1 MSRTIVI
8 AVALSLAAFAQTK
21 PNFSGNWKLNVGKSD
36 FGMLPPPDSRTDM
49 IEQTPDMIKDT
60 VSSVGQQG
68 QMNYALSLKPDGT
81 ETTIHAGERDLKVSA
96 VWEGPALA
104 VTTKLDYQGNP
115 VTIKS
120 HWTLSA
126 DGAVWTQAAH
136 IESPMGEMDQKLVF
150 EKDAGGAAT
159 ATMAPKTTP
168 ATTATST
175 TSSTPAMTAGA
186 HPNFSGTWKL
196 NVAKS
201 DFGPIPGPDSET
213 DVIDHAEPTLNMAVD
228 RKGPQGDQNYKLALM
243 INGQEETHKLGDQE
257 VKTTASWDGPAL
269 MVLTKLMF
277 QDNEILI
284 KSAYTLAPDGK
295 TVNVAAHFSSPM
307 GEADQKLVFDKQ

>member
-8 AVALSLAAFAQTK
+8 ALALSFAAFAQTK
-21 PNFSGNWKLNVGKSD
+21 PNFSGNWKLNIGKSD
-36 FGMLPPPDSRTDM
+36 FGMLPPPDSRTDV
-49 IEQTPDMIKDT
+49 IEQTSDLVKDT

-68 QMNYALSLKPDGT
+68 PMNYVLAVKPDGT
-81 ETTIHAGERDLKVSA
+81 ETTVHTGERDVKVSA
-96 VWEGPALA
+96 VWDGPALV
-104 VTTKLDYQGNP
+104 VTTKLDYQGSP

-126 DGAVWTQAAH
+126 DAAVWTQSAH
-136 IESPMGEMDQKLVF
+136 IESPMGEMDTRMVF
-150 EKDAGGAAT
+150 DKDAGTAT
-159 ATMAPKTTP
+159 AAMPAKTTP
-168 ATTATST
+168 PATST
-175 TSSTPAMTAGA
+175 PTATATAGA

-196 NVAKS
+196 NVSKS

-213 DVIDHAEPTLNMAVD
+213 DIIDQTEPTINMAVD

-284 KSAYTLAPDGK
+284 KSAYTLGADGK

-307 GEADQKLVFDKQ
+307 GEADQKLVYDKQ